1 MSLTVF
7 ESINDV
13 RSWVQGTK
21 AHGATV
27 GFVPTMG
34 ALHRGHISLIE
45 RAKEQC
51 EKVVV
56 SIFVNPTQF
65 NNPEDL
71 KKYPRHLEQDSA
83 MLEAAGCDVLFHP
96 SVLEMYP
103 KPGQKKHWDFGPVS
117 NTLEG
122 EFRPGHFDGVLTIV
136 QKLFEAVEPD
146 MAFFGEKDFQQLTL
160 IKKMTI
166 KEKLPVEVVAC
177 PSIRE
182 STGLAM
188 SSRNMRLSKEEYQNA
203 HAISRTLFFMKEN
216 QSLYTPDELQ
226 NKGQQILAS
235 SQGVQMEYLRIVDS
249 ETFLPLREWN
259 VDVKPVVLIAA
270 FVGDVRLIDN
280 IIL

>member
-1 MSLTVF
+1 LSLTVF

-13 RSWVQGTK
+13 RSWVREAK

-34 ALHRGHISLIE
+34 ALHHGHISLIE

-83 MLEAAGCDVLFHP
+83 MLAAAGCDVLFHP

-117 NTLEG
+117 KTLEG

-166 KEKLPVEVVAC
+166 QEKLPVEVVAC

-216 QSLYTPDELQ
+216 QALYTPGELE
-226 NKGQQILAS
+226 NKGQQMLAS
-235 SQGVQMEYLRIVDS
+235 SPGVQMEYLRIVDS

-259 VDVKPVVLIAA
+259 VEVKPVVLVAA
-270 FVGDVRLIDN
+270 FVGEVRLIDN